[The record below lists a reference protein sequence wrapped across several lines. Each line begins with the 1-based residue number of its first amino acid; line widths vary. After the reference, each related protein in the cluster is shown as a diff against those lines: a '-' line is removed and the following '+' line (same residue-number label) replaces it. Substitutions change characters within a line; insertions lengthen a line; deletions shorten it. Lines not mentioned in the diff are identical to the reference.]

1 MQYKVIPFVASLD
14 QKNQSSS
21 QHVAE
26 QLEKIIA
33 KYNAE
38 GWAYVRLESVTT
50 HVAGANGCFGLG
62 ATPAYNTSKQV
73 IVFEKN

>member
-1 MQYKVIPFVASLD
+1 MQYKVIPFVASID
-14 QKNQSSS
+14 QKNQPSS
-21 QHVAE
+21 VAE

-33 KYNAE
+33 KYSAD

-50 HVAGANGCFGLG
+50 LVAGDNGCFGLG
-62 ATPAYNTSKQV
+62 AKPGYNTSRQV